1 MKIKMNAKNGN
12 NRAAIPSS
20 MLALILIV
28 SLFFVFHMNPGVKT
42 ILNYYSDSISRV
54 DIVAAAV
61 PRATTA
67 KSMTTESNHEKCES
81 VLNKFDTMFDER
93 RRIRQMKDPLQ
104 GSLFND
110 IKNYM
115 DLYEPEAVCFTDER
129 FGLTK
134 NGDERFGLTKNIEV
148 NLKERYAREQRYD
161 AFGDGPKFLCGVD
174 LISSSASK
182 SKDEK
187 CLVYSVGS
195 RNNVDFEMAVHKFI
209 GCETHTFDPTVEK
222 FVGDEYATFHQWGLG
237 LDGANYQMKSF
248 ETIINDLG
256 HQNRTIDI
264 LKIDCEGCEFTT
276 MSPLLDLI
284 IAGKV
289 KVNQIQVEVHPDDI
303 IKNADVVVE
312 MIATLFNKMDE
323 AKFRIFHKERNHWG
337 YNGYKCLEYAFVNE
351 DFLRKA
357 NKAAVC

>member
-1 MKIKMNAKNGN
+1 MI
-12 NRAAIPSS
+12 
-20 MLALILIV
+20 
-28 SLFFVFHMNPGVKT
+28 
-42 ILNYYSDSISRV
+42 
-54 DIVAAAV
+54 
-61 PRATTA
+61 
-67 KSMTTESNHEKCES
+67 
-81 VLNKFDTMFDER
+81 
-93 RRIRQMKDPLQ
+93 DPLQ
-104 GSLFND
+104 SSLFND
-110 IKNYM
+110 IKHYM

-134 NGDERFGLTKNIEV
+134 TIEV

-161 AFGDGPKFLCGVD
+161 AFGDGPKFLCGID

-182 SKDEK
+182 SKDKK

-195 RNNVDFEMAVHKFI
+195 KNNVDFEMAVHKFI
-209 GCETHTFDPTVEK
+209 GCETHTFDPTVK
-222 FVGDEYATFHQWGLG
+222 TFVGDEYATFHKWGLG
-237 LDGANYQMKSF
+237 LDGSKWKDYQMKSF

-289 KVNQIQVEVHPDDI
+289 KVNQIQVEVHPKE
-303 IKNADVVVE
+303 IKEENAYVVVE
-312 MIATLFNKMDE
+312 MIATFFNKMDE

-337 YNGYKCLEYAFVNE
+337 CNGYTCLEYAFVSE
-351 DFLRKA
+351 DFLRKV

>member
-1 MKIKMNAKNGN
+1 MQTLSKMNAKNGN
-12 NRAAIPSS
+12 NRAAMPS
-20 MLALILIV
+20 LLRILIIIV
-28 SLFFVFHMNPGVKT
+28 LIFFVFQMNPGVKT
-42 ILNYYSDSISRV
+42 SLNAYSDSISRV
-54 DIVAAAV
+54 DTAGAA
-61 PRATTA
+61 PPPP
-67 KSMTTESNHEKCES
+67 KCES
-81 VLNKFDTMFDER
+81 ILDTFDAMFDER

-104 GSLFND
+104 GPLFNQ
-110 IKNYM
+110 KKTYM

-129 FGLTK
+129 FGFTK
-134 NGDERFGLTKNIEV
+134 IKQDSLE
-148 NLKERYAREQRYD
+148 ERYFRDQRYD
-161 AFGDGPKFLCGVD
+161 AFGDGPKFLCGID

-195 RNNVDFEMAVHKFI
+195 HNAVDFEMAVHKFI

-222 FVGDEYATFHQWGLG
+222 FVGDEYATFHRWGLG
-237 LDGANYQMKSF
+237 LDGAKWRNYEVKSF

-276 MSPLLDLI
+276 MPPLLDLI
-284 IAGKV
+284 IAGKM
-289 KVNQIQVEVHPDDI
+289 KVNQIQIEVHPKE
-303 IKNADVVVE
+303 IKEANADAVVK
-312 MIATLFNKMDE
+312 MIATFFKKLDE

-337 YNGYKCLEYAFVNE
+337 CSGYQCLEYAFVSE
-351 DFLRKA
+351 EFLRKA